1 MPSQEGMSASC
12 QHLHR
17 LLTAQR
23 PALRAASAP
32 HPLSRR
38 VAAVRPPMPA
48 LLSAFLDDLDRCEYK
63 IICRFDEARS
73 RLVR

>member
-1 MPSQEGMSASC
+1 MPSQGMSASC

-32 HPLSRR
+32 HPLSCR
-38 VAAVRPPMPA
+38 VAAVRPPMPDS
-48 LLSAFLDDLDRCEYK
+48 LSAFLDDLDRCEHK